1 MEHAASP
8 SALLPAVAEV
18 DGPEELGVVTYV
30 HKYMFS
36 LKFLSSATLAIVAVM
51 GGLYFLV
58 GFPPAFD
65 TYYEK
70 MYFHA
75 IGIGLAALAVYLV
88 IHIFKLQRFEP
99 PIDFPIVYRA
109 FIGVVC
115 AALGGLVF
123 LNVSVSDNL
132 PDVGVLL
139 FLIAF
144 ILMADVGGALFI
156 ELFLLP
162 RKSTGSYNE
171 QTTNVVGYI
180 GRVLPISKSDRAAYA
195 HMGVGYWLTLAAIA
209 SAFIAGMLGFINL
222 WLRAVGPSFFSGYMS
237 WLGLDTA
244 GFQDATLNPH
254 SHMMALAIMGGIVGL
269 AAVRFGV
276 FDSDSRL
283 RRNVAKV
290 GAWVALIG
298 VVGTTLVQGASAL
311 LNYAPPTLFPSPD
324 GLSGMAGDDAVMS
337 IIGIGA
343 MVILVAVV
351 AERVVWRNPLRLT
364 ILGTWLAA
372 MILNPI
378 QGFWIEFH
386 QDQFQGS
393 LAANDTAFKVA
404 QPMAGLFLLTAL
416 SLVLLLVDV
425 YGVAGRAR
433 RIAVWMAALGLV
445 GALVGTTMWTFVDPT
460 NGGVSFGIYVA
471 GAGLSYLAFLFGAI
485 AIRMVKIAPKAA
497 MPAAPI
503 VGTAAASTPAR
514 P

>member
-1 MEHAASP
+1 MDHAASP

-88 IHIFKLQRFEP
+88 MHIFKLQRFEP

-132 PDVGVLL
+132 PDVGVLF

-162 RKSTGSYNE
+162 RKLAHSYDE
-171 QTTNVVGYI
+171 QTTNIVGYI
-180 GRVLPISKSDRAAYA
+180 GRIVPICRTDCAAYA
-195 HMGVGYWLTLAAIA
+195 QMGVGYWLTLAAIA
-209 SAFIAGMLGFINL
+209 SAFVAGMLGFINL
-222 WLRAVGPSFFSGYMS
+222 LLRAVGPSFFAGYMS
-237 WLGLDTA
+237 WLGLDTQ
-244 GFQDATLNPH
+244 GFEDATLDPH
-254 SHMMALAIMGGIVGL
+254 SHMMALALMGGIVAV
-269 AAVRFGV
+269 AAVRFGI
-276 FDSDSRL
+276 FNSESRL
-283 RRNVAKV
+283 RRNLARI
-290 GAWVALIG
+290 GGLISLIG
-298 VVGTTLVQGASAL
+298 VIGTTIVLGAVAL
-311 LNYAPPTLFPSPD
+311 LNFAPPTLFASPD
-324 GLSGMAGDDAVMS
+324 GVNGMAGDDAVMS
-337 IIGIGA
+337 IIGFGA
-343 MVILVAVV
+343 MVILVALVL
-351 AERVVWRNPLRLT
+351 ERRTWHNPLRLT
-364 ILGTWLAA
+364 LLGTWLAA
-372 MILNPI
+372 MVLNVG
-378 QGFWIEFH
+378 QGFWIEMH
-386 QDQFQGS
+386 QDQFTAS
-393 LAANDTAFKVA
+393 LAANDASFKVA
-404 QPMAGLFLLTAL
+404 QPMTGIFLLTAL
-416 SLVLLLVDV
+416 SLVLLMVDV

-433 RIAVWMAALGLV
+433 RIAVWTAALGLV

-485 AIRMVKIAPKAA
+485 AIRTVRIAP
-497 MPAAPI
+497 P
-503 VGTAAASTPAR
+503 VPAR